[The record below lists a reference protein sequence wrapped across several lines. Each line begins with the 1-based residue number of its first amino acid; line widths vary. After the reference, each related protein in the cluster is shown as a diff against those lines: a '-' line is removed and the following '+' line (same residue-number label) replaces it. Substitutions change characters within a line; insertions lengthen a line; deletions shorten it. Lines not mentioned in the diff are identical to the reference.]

1 MLNAKSNAAQC
12 PVCYGSALSVS
23 WLCTVSAA
31 AVHKQQKAYL
41 LETMRPSAL

>member
-1 MLNAKSNAAQC
+1 MLNTQSKAAQYR
-12 PVCYGSALSVS
+12 VCCGSALSVS
-23 WLCTVSAA
+23 RLCTVSAA